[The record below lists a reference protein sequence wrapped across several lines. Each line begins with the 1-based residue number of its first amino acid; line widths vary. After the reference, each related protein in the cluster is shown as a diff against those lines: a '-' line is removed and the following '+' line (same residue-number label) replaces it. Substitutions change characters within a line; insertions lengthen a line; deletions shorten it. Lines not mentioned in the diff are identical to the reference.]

1 MTTKL
6 PQIPNVSEETVLQ
19 VVEALAQTANVREGR
34 VGDQLDRT
42 VTFRDL
48 IGLKLAQ
55 DKNQEEVHDLNKVN
69 VMPVYTN
76 SYDFQVQYDPANDLT
91 PPPQAN
97 TILVSSTI
105 GAIFLRWSIPSYRN
119 HSFTE
124 IWRSQNGN
132 IGDAVLIAQSTTGF
146 YTDPV
151 ETNVKYFYWL
161 RLVSQADVRGA
172 YSQDSVSGQAEIDPK
187 LVIEAIQGEINS
199 NSLTQDLQ
207 TRLLDIENT
216 NQEILAQDVNT
227 VIARESEIRRNVDEG
242 LLAQYTVKIDN
253 NGAISGFGLAS
264 QEIDGS
270 VESAFIIR
278 ADKFAIVQPTSTSTT
293 LTGTP
298 ASASIPFTVDSD
310 GRTIIKS
317 GVIGSASI
325 SNANIESLATYKLT
339 AGVAEASD
347 FFGGIAQFNQLYAG
361 GTGFGTVTGGITSV
375 TGYDMRIDGANAYFR
390 ADYFSIMNTTG
401 TAGVTGSV
409 HPFEVFNNVV
419 RIKEAVIGDATIGF
433 AKIKDDIQSTNYS
446 GGSSGW
452 RIQKNGNAEF
462 NNITLGGGT
471 GFATSSDLNG
481 KVNSTGGTLIAGL
494 VKSSDNKF
502 IIDLNNK
509 TITITS

>member
-19 VVEALAQTANVREGR
+19 VVEALAQTVNVREGR

-55 DKNQEEVHDLNKVN
+55 DKNQEEVHDITKVN
-69 VMPVYTN
+69 TMPVYT
-76 SYDFQVQYDPANDLT
+76 SGYDFQIQYDPTSDLT
-91 PPPQAN
+91 PPPQVGQ
-97 TILVSSTI
+97 IIVSSTI
-105 GAIFLRWSIPSYRN
+105 GAIFLRWNIPSYRN

-151 ETNVKYFYWL
+151 ETNVEYFYWL

-172 YSQDSVSGQAEIDPK
+172 YSQDSVSGKAEIDPK
-187 LVIEAIQGEINS
+187 LVIEAIEGEINAS
-199 NSLTQDLQ
+199 SLTQDLQ

-216 NQEILAQDVNT
+216 NQKVLAQDARAL
-227 VIARESEIRRNVDEG
+227 IAQESSVRESVEEG

-270 VESAFIIR
+270 VESAFIVR

-317 GVIGSASI
+317 TVIGSASI
-325 SNANIESLATYKLT
+325 SSANIESLSTTKLT
-339 AGVAEASD
+339 AGVAQASD
-347 FFGGIAQFNQLYAG
+347 FAGGIAQFNQLYAG
-361 GTGFGTVTGGITSV
+361 ANNINLSTDSDGNVIGIGSISNDWSMKITGTDAF
-375 TGYDMRIDGANAYFR
+375 FQ
-390 ADYFSIMNTTG
+390 ADYFKIMNSATG
-401 TAGVTGSV
+401 IYNT
-409 HPFEVFNNVV
+409 PFQVVGNNVF
-419 RIKEAVIGDATIGF
+419 INSAFIEDASITN
-433 AKIKDDIQSTNYS
+433 AKIGNDIQSSSYS
-446 GGSSGW
+446 AGNSGW
-452 RIQKNGNAEF
+452 RINKGGFCEF
-462 NNITLGGGT
+462 
-471 GFATSSDLNG
+471 TSVQLN
-481 KVNSTGGTLIAGL
+481 GGTLTAGT

-502 IIDLNNK
+502 VIDLANK
-509 TITITS
+509 SITITS

>member
-19 VVEALAQTANVREGR
+19 VVEALAQTVNVREGR

-69 VMPVYTN
+69 TMPVYTN
-76 SYDFQVQYDPANDLT
+76 SYDFQVQYDPTSDLT

-97 TILVSSTI
+97 TIVVSSTI
-105 GAIFLRWSIPSYRN
+105 GAIFLRWNIPSYRN

-151 ETNVKYFYWL
+151 ETNVEYFYWL

-187 LVIEAIQGEINS
+187 LVIEAIEGEINS

-227 VIARESEIRRNVDEG
+227 AIAKESEIRRNVEEG

-253 NGAISGFGLAS
+253 NGAVSGFGLAS

-317 GVIGSASI
+317 GVLGSASI
-325 SNANIESLATYKLT
+325 SSANIESLDASKLT
-339 AGVAEASD
+339 V
-347 FFGGIAQFNQLYAG
+347 GIANGMQFNGGQAQFTDLYAG
-361 GTGFGTVTGGITSV
+361 GSGSIQSSAVNTLTFSD
-375 TGYDMRIDGANAYFR
+375 YSMRITAHSAIFKPNYF
-390 ADYFSIMNTTG
+390 AIK
-401 TAGVTGSV
+401 TGSDSDINIT
-409 HPFEVFNNVV
+409 PFFVSGGAVFMYTAL
-419 RIKEAVIGDATIGF
+419 IQDGTITN
-433 AKIKDDIQSTNYS
+433 AKIGNDIQSANYS
-446 GGSSGW
+446 AGSSGW
-452 RIQKNGNAEF
+452 RINKGGLAEF
-462 NNITLGGGT
+462 ANVTL
-471 GFATSSDLNG
+471 N
-481 KVNSTGGTLIAGL
+481 GGTLTAGV

-502 IIDLNNK
+502 VIDLLNK
-509 TITITS
+509 SITITS

>member
-19 VVEALAQTANVREGR
+19 VVEALAQTVNVREGR

-69 VMPVYTN
+69 TMPVYTN
-76 SYDFQVQYDPANDLT
+76 SYDFQVQYDPTSDLT

-97 TILVSSTI
+97 TIVVSSTI
-105 GAIFLRWSIPSYRN
+105 GAIFLRWNIPSYRN

-151 ETNVKYFYWL
+151 ETNVEYFYWL

-172 YSQDSVSGQAEIDPK
+172 YSQDSVSGQAEINPK
-187 LVIEAIQGEINS
+187 LVIEAIEGEINS

-227 VIARESEIRRNVDEG
+227 VIARESEIRRNVEEG

-253 NGAISGFGLAS
+253 NGAVSGFGLAS

-278 ADKFAIVQPTSTSTT
+278 ADKFAVVQPTSTSTT

-339 AGVAEASD
+339 AGVAESSV
-347 FFGGIAQFNQLYAG
+347 FQGGQAHFNTLSAG
-361 GTGFGTVTGGITSV
+361 SNRTFSYTTDANGN
-375 TGYDMRIDGANAYFR
+375 RIDIHTITGASMFIGDTYARFNV
-390 ADYFSIMNTTG
+390 DYFKIGNFGNQVS
-401 TAGVTGSV
+401 
-409 HPFEVFNNVV
+409 PFQVVNNNVF
-419 RIKEAVIGDATIGF
+419 IDSALIQDASITN
-433 AKIKDDIQSTNYS
+433 AKIGNDIQSSTYVA
-446 GGSSGW
+446 GSSGW
-452 RIQKNGNAEF
+452 RINKGGFCEF
-462 NNITLGGGT
+462 
-471 GFATSSDLNG
+471 TSIQLNG
-481 KVNSTGGTLIAGL
+481 GEQTGGTLTAGL
-494 VKSSDNKF
+494 VRSSDNKF
-502 IIDLNNK
+502 LIDLSNK
-509 TITITS
+509 SITITS